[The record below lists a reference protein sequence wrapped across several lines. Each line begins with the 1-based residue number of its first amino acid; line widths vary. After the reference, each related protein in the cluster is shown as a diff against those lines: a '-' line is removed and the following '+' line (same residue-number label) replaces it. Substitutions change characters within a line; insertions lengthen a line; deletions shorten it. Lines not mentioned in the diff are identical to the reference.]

1 MAINFGKLMTGLQ
14 IGAGV
19 AGTLGTVSITK
30 SILDEAIEIAP
41 YVLGGTVMIGSIII
55 IVKFA

>member
-1 MAINFGKLMTGLQ
+1 MPNFGRILTGMQ

-19 AGTLGTVSITK
+19 AGTLGTVAITK
-30 SILDEAIEIAP
+30 SLLDEAIEIAP

>member
-1 MAINFGKLMTGLQ
+1 MANFSRILTGMQ

-19 AGTLGTVSITK
+19 AGTLGTVAITK
-30 SILDEAIEIAP
+30 SLLDEAIEIAP

>member
-1 MAINFGKLMTGLQ
+1 MPNFGKLMTGLQ

-19 AGTLGTVSITK
+19 AGTLRTVAITK
-30 SILDEAIEIAP
+30 SLLDEAIEIAP
-41 YVLGGTVMIGSIII
+41 YAIGGLGLIGSLII

>member
-1 MAINFGKLMTGLQ
+1 MANFSKIMSGLQ
-14 IGAGV
+14 IGGAV
-19 AGTLGTVSITK
+19 AGTLGTVAITK
-30 SILDEAIEIAP
+30 SLLDEAIEIAP